1 MWSKVAGVGDGDKEE
16 LDAELRK
23 NELEGVRRE
32 VVIKNNHILGLM
44 SGSKGEAGRSGS
56 VRM

>member
-1 MWSKVAGVGDGDKEE
+1 MGDGDKEK

-23 NELEGVRRE
+23 NEGVRRE

-44 SGSKGEAGRSGS
+44 SWSKGEAGRSGS
-56 VRM
+56 VQM